1 MLLVPSTG
9 YDLTAPMDIQAS
21 TAILYGAI
29 LFGLGMIPGL
39 FATLVEGL
47 QNFMDDLYPTRG
59 PIDGSP
65 TDLRLSGD
73 IWLLVGGGVMMI
85 AGLLALLSR

>member
-1 MLLVPSTG
+1 
-9 YDLTAPMDIQAS
+9 MDIQAS

-47 QNFMDDLYPTRG
+47 QNFLDHIQTGEPVH
-59 PIDGSP
+59 GSQ
-65 TDLRLSGD
+65 TDLRLAGD
-73 IWLLVGGGVMMI
+73 IWLMAVGGLMMI
-85 AGLLALLSR
+85 LGLAALLAR

>member
-1 MLLVPSTG
+1 
-9 YDLTAPMDIQAS
+9 MDIPAI

-47 QNFMDDLYPTRG
+47 QNFLDDVSQTGEPVHG
-59 PIDGSP
+59 AQ

-85 AGLLALLSR
+85 VGLLALLSR